1 MLNFRNVVAVIVVS
15 ALVVS
20 TLFVDSS
27 WAQGTEPIDPSGPSL
42 ADRLEAVS
50 RISLLRGRGTD
61 ASIRGA
67 IVLNQAAAR
76 LNPSEPRYHRTLVN
90 LHLQRGDTKSA
101 LASLSALRSL
111 LPGDQTAQIQFVDL
125 TVAGMETAE
134 QKQQYLQKVLES
146 SSVPADVRSH
156 AAVQLSLLMAD
167 KGDNA
172 ASREHLERALELN
185 PVNMAAL
192 ELADRLA
199 VAGGDKVARV
209 SSLLALLRG
218 NIVQPQVM
226 AALAS
231 ELASV
236 GIIDQAISW
245 YQLSFSTS
253 QRLGQQVN
261 LDDYLTYAAVLS
273 VAQQPGQADQA
284 VQGILQAQPTNL
296 EAHFLKT
303 LIDKRSGDPG
313 KLAESVQLTRNAIVA
328 RLGVISQ
335 TLATGQV
342 PPENAPPVTSMP
354 NIAADVDKLRAGGH
368 PQLIG
373 PYVEALSDLAW
384 LSLFFENRAVE
395 PELLS
400 AIIGL
405 VGESSPLAARTVGW
419 NFLVQGK
426 PVEARQ
432 KLSAVP
438 NDILSAV
445 GLMRIR
451 ASENDPSVTADARS
465 LILAAPRD
473 VVGAMVFDAVRPL
486 AGEGAIVDER
496 AVAVREAL
504 DAFPQAKLLRLLQT
518 PDEFYLLKA
527 EPLKV
532 GNLFGDAILVRVT
545 ISNKSEFPLS
555 VGPGGVIGRRIVFD
569 CTARG
574 PQQQQ
579 FPATAVEDLTERVR
593 LNPRESLSQVVRVDG
608 PELRQ
613 ALGGVPMISMPLYFS
628 VLTNPLLSEAS
639 PVPGPGGYRKQ
650 AERVIERSGW
660 PLNNNESKEKLL
672 NELRRGKPLTRLAMA
687 ELIASWAGQ
696 LRAEAAKPGDAQEQ
710 VRTLVRQM
718 DDAIRA
724 AALDEE
730 SPVVRAWC
738 AFLMGASQP
747 TEERLATIRRG
758 LDSPYWVA
766 RLLSVELVSS
776 LDREKQ
782 LELLP
787 AVATSEQD
795 PLVKEY
801 AEAMLELAKQPPA
814 TQSSDSTGQ
823 ATPTRSA
830 RQ

>member
-1 MLNFRNVVAVIVVS
+1 
-15 ALVVS
+15 
-20 TLFVDSS
+20 
-27 WAQGTEPIDPSGPSL
+27 
-42 ADRLEAVS
+42 
-50 RISLLRGRGTD
+50 
-61 ASIRGA
+61 
-67 IVLNQAAAR
+67 
-76 LNPSEPRYHRTLVN
+76 
-90 LHLQRGDTKSA
+90 
-101 LASLSALRSL
+101 
-111 LPGDQTAQIQFVDL
+111 
-125 TVAGMETAE
+125 
-134 QKQQYLQKVLES
+134 
-146 SSVPADVRSH
+146 
-156 AAVQLSLLMAD
+156 MAD
-167 KGDNA
+167 KGDNV
-172 ASREHLERALELN
+172 ASVDYLKRALELN

-192 ELADRLA
+192 ELADRVA
-199 VAGGDKVARV
+199 VASGDKVARV
-209 SSLLALLRG
+209 STLLALLRG

-231 ELASV
+231 ELAAV

-245 YQLSFSTS
+245 YQLSFSTT
-253 QRLGQQVN
+253 QRLGQQIN

-284 VQGILQAQPTNL
+284 VQGILQAQPKNL

-313 KLAESVQLTRNAIVA
+313 KLAQSVQVTRGAIVA
-328 RLGVISQ
+328 RLNALSQ
-335 TLATGQV
+335 TLATGQ
-342 PPENAPPVTSMP
+342 PPGEDAPPITSMP
-354 NIAADVDKLRAGGH
+354 NIVADVDKLRAGGH

-373 PYVEALSDLAW
+373 PYVESLADLAW
-384 LSLFFENRAVE
+384 LSLFFENRPVE
-395 PELLS
+395 SELLS
-400 AIIGL
+400 SIIGL
-405 VGESSPLAARTVGW
+405 AGESSPLTARIVGW

-426 PVEARQ
+426 PIEARQ

-438 NDILSAV
+438 DDILSAV
-445 GLMRIR
+445 GLIRIR
-451 ASENDPSVTADARS
+451 ASENDPTVATDARS
-465 LILAAPRD
+465 LILAAPRNII
-473 VVGAMVFDAVRPL
+473 GAMVFDAVRPL
-486 AGEGAIVDER
+486 AGEGAIVDQR

-504 DAFPQAKLLRLLQT
+504 DAFPQARLLRLLQT

-555 VGPGGVIGRRIVFD
+555 VGPGGLIGRRIVFD

-579 FPATAVEDLTERVR
+579 FPATAVEELTERVR

-628 VLTNPLLSEAS
+628 VLTNPLMSEAG

-650 AERVIERSGW
+650 AERVIERTGW
-660 PLNNNESKEKLL
+660 PLNNNESKERLL

-687 ELIASWAGQ
+687 ELIASWAAQ
-696 LRAEAAKPGDAQEQ
+696 LRAEAAKPGESQEQ

-724 AALDEE
+724 AVLDEE
-730 SPVVRAWC
+730 SPVVRVWC
-738 AFLMGASQP
+738 AFLMGASQSP
-747 TEERLATIRRG
+747 EDRLATIRRG
-758 LDSPYWVA
+758 QESPYWVA
-766 RLLSVELVSS
+766 RLLAVELVSS

-782 LELLP
+782 LELLS
-787 AVATSEQD
+787 AMAATEKD

-801 AEAMLELAKQPPA
+801 ANAALELAKQPPA
-814 TQSSDSTGQ
+814 TQPTDGSGQ
-823 ATPTRSA
+823 APASGGPR
-830 RQ
+830 